1 MFTSSVTLILACVAF
16 AVNDVIEFRDVER
29 AEVLSIAEIISSN
42 SIAPIV
48 FDDRK
53 AAMENLAA
61 VRANSHIVSAIL
73 YASDGK
79 VFAAYVRSNSLPS
92 PEAPGKEGFVTENG
106 YLKLVYPIIHDEGL
120 IGTLLIQSDERE
132 MYSHLKLYGVLVVIV
147 LSSLLLISFLLSSR
161 LQAIISDPI
170 LRLTETANQV
180 AMAEDYSIRATKQED
195 NENEIGVLVNRFNE
209 MLSHIQARDI
219 SLHKINAELDERV
232 KERTKELEHEIEERK
247 KVEER
252 LKHFAAELQRSNQ
265 ELTDFASIA
274 SHDMKEPLRKITTFC
289 DRLKVKCSN
298 LLDEQARDYMNRMQN
313 AAVRMEELIDSLLM
327 LSRVSTKARPFAPVD
342 LNKVV
347 AGVLS
352 DLEILLKSSGGS
364 VEVEPLPTLDADSF
378 QMRQLFQNLMTNALK
393 FRKDEETPVVTLT
406 ARMTDEHFWEIR
418 VEDNGIGFDPQ
429 FAERIFKP
437 FERLHG
443 RSKFEGSGVGL
454 AICQKIAIRHNGTI
468 TAHSVAGK
476 GSTFIIVLPVK
487 HD

>member
-1 MFTSSVTLILACVAF
+1 MFTSTVTLVLACMAF
-16 AVNDVIEFRDVER
+16 AVYDVMRFR
-29 AEVLSIAEIISSN
+29 AEEKEGLLSIAEIISSN

-61 VRANSHIVSAIL
+61 MRANSHIVLGTL
-73 YASDGK
+73 YTREGR
-79 VFAAYVRSNSLPS
+79 VFATYMRGDNLDGPD
-92 PEAPGKEGFVTENG
+92 APGKEGFFAENG
-106 YLKLVYPIIHDEGL
+106 YLKLFYPIVHDEGL
-120 IGTLLIQSDERE
+120 IGTLFIQSDEKA
-132 MYSHLKLYGVLVVIV
+132 MYSHLKLYAGIVVIV
-147 LSSLLLISFLLSSR
+147 FVSSLLISFLLSSK
-161 LQAIISDPI
+161 LQAIVSDPI

-180 AMAEDYSIRATKQED
+180 AEAEDYSIRATKQED

-219 SLHKINAELDERV
+219 SLHKINVELDERV

-252 LKHFAAELQRSNQ
+252 LKHFTVELQRSNQ

-274 SHDMKEPLRKITTFC
+274 SHDMKEPLRKITAFC
-289 DRLKVKCSN
+289 GRLKVKCAN
-298 LLDEQARDYMNRMQN
+298 LLDDQAKDYMDRMQN
-313 AAVRMEELIDSLLM
+313 ATVRMEELIDSLLM

-342 LNKVV
+342 LNKIV
-347 AGVLS
+347 AGVLN
-352 DLEILLKSSGGS
+352 DLEILLKNSGGS
-364 VEVEPLPTLDADSF
+364 VEVQPLPTLDADAF
-378 QMRQLFQNLMTNALK
+378 QMRQLFQNLITNALK
-393 FRKDEETPVVTLT
+393 FRKDGETPVVTLT
-406 ARMTDEHFWEIR
+406 SRMTDDHFWEIR

-454 AICQKIAIRHNGTI
+454 AICQKIALRHNGTI
-468 TAHSVAGK
+468 TAHSVTGK
-476 GSTFIIVLPVK
+476 GSIFIIVLPAK
-487 HD
+487 QD